1 MGTEAR
7 MRVFA
12 IAPVMLLVGAALPPT
27 ATWTETAA
35 SSRWCGDMAE
45 TGTRPVILP
54 GYGPGGFAVRTRSPE
69 AQAFFN
75 NGMQLAHA
83 FAHKAA
89 IAAFQESRRLDPE
102 CAMCGWGEAYSAGPT
117 INFSIDEKERARL
130 AEVTATAERLAAK
143 GPEKEQRLIAAMKL
157 RYAGTADQG
166 NHAFADAMEALA
178 RAYPDDDAIATV
190 AADASL
196 IASGENAVLA
206 ARPVGL
212 LETVLQRNPDYAP
225 AIHFYIH
232 ATEIAGFPK
241 RAEPYANRL
250 ASIAPESS
258 HLVHMPSH
266 TFYWVGRYEDAA
278 VANLKAVELGYANAA
293 RLYPGQPDAVMKL
306 AYHGHNVQFG
316 IGGALMAGDAVRGLA
331 IARPLVEMGSRA
343 KELDAFKQVVL
354 GEGYIAIARF
364 APLAETLAI
373 PAPAKSASLALAFWH
388 YARGEAYAR
397 AGDRAGLAA
406 EARALPGG
414 IKGNPLEGSATAAV
428 KLARLVLEGRMA
440 MLDNRPERAA
450 SAFAKAAAI
459 EEAKPLA
466 EWTDPPL
473 WWYPVR
479 RDLAAALLAQGK
491 TQEALAAVDAS
502 LRHRPLDPVALVT
515 RSEIQAKLGN
525 ASAAK
530 RHRAAAVARWHGTDA
545 TLG

>member
-1 MGTEAR
+1 
-7 MRVFA
+7 MRRIGIGPA
-12 IAPVMLLVGAALPPT
+12 LLLLGAATPPLSPSPL
-27 ATWTETAA
+27 APH
-35 SSRWCGDMAE
+35 WCGDPVE
-45 TGTRPVILP
+45 TGSRPTILQ
-54 GYGPGGFAVRTRSPE
+54 GYGPGGFAVQTKSAE
-69 AQAFFN
+69 AQAFFT

-102 CAMCGWGEAYSAGPT
+102 CAMCGWGEAYAAGPT
-117 INFSIDEKERARL
+117 INFSIDDKERKRL
-130 AEVTATAERLAAK
+130 AEVTATAERLAAT
-143 GPEKEQRLIAAMKL
+143 GPEKEKRLIAAMKL
-157 RYAGTADQG
+157 RYTGTADQG
-166 NHAFADAMEALA
+166 NHAFADAMGALA
-178 RAYPDDDAIATV
+178 KAYPADDAIATV

-206 ARPVGL
+206 GRAVSL
-212 LETVLQRNPDYAP
+212 LETVLQRDPGYAP

-232 ATEIAGFPK
+232 ATEIAGYPK
-241 RAEPYANRL
+241 RAEPYADRL
-250 ASIAPESS
+250 GSIAPAAS

-278 VANLKAVELGYANAA
+278 VANLKAVELGYANAK
-293 RLYPGQPDAVMKL
+293 RLYPGEPDAVRKL

-343 KELDAFKQVVL
+343 KALDPFEQVVL
-354 GEGYIAIARF
+354 GEGYIAIGRF

-373 PAPAKSASLALAFWH
+373 PAPRKDAALAQAFWH

-397 AGDRAGLAA
+397 AGDRAGLAG
-406 EARALPGG
+406 EVRALPGG
-414 IKGNPLEGSATAAV
+414 ISSNPLEGSGTAAV
-428 KLARLVLEGRMA
+428 KLAKLVLEGRA
-440 MLDNRPERAA
+440 AVLDNRPDRAA
-450 SAFAKAAAI
+450 KAFAKAAAI

-479 RDLAAALLAQGK
+479 RDLAAALLAQDRP
-491 TQEALAAVDAS
+491 QEALAAIDAS
-502 LRHRPLDPVALVT
+502 LHRRPLDPVALIT

-525 ASAAK
+525 ASAA
-530 RHRAAAVARWHGTDA
+530 RRDRTVAVARWHGTIA